1 MVSIPSVK
9 LYLTGYKEAG
19 KTTMRKKLGK
29 VACNQP
35 PSMHKRSAT
44 NQERT
49 AGIEIECIEHD
60 AFGTLVVHDMAGH
73 CEYSTSHSVVIDC
86 AETSVFMVIFDITK
100 GRKSAWT
107 QANHWSAFIKAGR
120 YKGSRPR
127 VMLVATH
134 IDQAKEVDVETEY
147 NITFTKWKESYSNF
161 FRIIDGPF
169 MVNTLLCESTALSK
183 IRSEIGKC
191 CEEIKVRLN
200 HTHTCTRR
208 AVY

>member
-1 MVSIPSVK
+1 MVSISSVI

-19 KTTMRKKLGK
+19 KTMGK

-49 AGIEIECIEHD
+49 AGIKIECIEHD

-86 AETSVFMVIFDITK
+86 ADTFVFMVIFDITK

-107 QANHWSAFIKAGR
+107 QANHLYS
-120 YKGSRPR
+120 SRQGDTR
-127 VMLVATH
+127 DLDLELCCWLH
-134 IDQAKEVDVETEY
+134 IY
-147 NITFTKWKESYSNF
+147 LY
-161 FRIIDGPF
+161 
-169 MVNTLLCESTALSK
+169 
-183 IRSEIGKC
+183 
-191 CEEIKVRLN
+191 
-200 HTHTCTRR
+200 
-208 AVY
+208 